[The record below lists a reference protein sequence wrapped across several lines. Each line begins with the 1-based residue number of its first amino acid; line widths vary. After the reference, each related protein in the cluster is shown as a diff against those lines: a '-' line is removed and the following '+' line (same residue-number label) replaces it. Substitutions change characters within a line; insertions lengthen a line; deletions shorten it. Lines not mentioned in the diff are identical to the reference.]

1 MVKTE
6 VRQPRLQTATNSRVM
21 NNVPVI
27 GRQQQQQNQNMQP
40 THPSVVYM
48 PQMTPQAAA
57 YYGSNPPYFNPKH
70 VSVEKFTTDNFK
82 LTD

>member
-1 MVKTE
+1 
-6 VRQPRLQTATNSRVM
+6 M

-27 GRQQQQQNQNMQP
+27 GRQQQQQNQNMQQ
-40 THPSVVYM
+40 THNVVYM

-57 YYGSNPPYFNPKH
+57 YYGTNPQYFNPKH
-70 VSVEKFTTDNFK
+70 VSVEKFTTHNFK